1 MADDNSFTASKST
14 GRSQSGLF
22 EFKPAKDFGMG
33 GTYNGL
39 TTYKKA
45 LKDAVDNTAARL
57 SQCGPS
63 GPQLPT
69 YLKWTIDNINGSNSF
84 NSDGKAMKAFFQKLG
99 TTPTTPDPNY
109 QHYKKILVYWAENL
123 GPINMME
130 NHSDIFPTNSTV
142 FIPKETSTGLWDFKV
157 NGSEI
162 SVKAPK
168 GKTNILKP
176 QFIVGQ
182 KELAKVMK
190 GSRPSKP
197 VKKLYKIFQQL
208 AERPGVGGPVYVAY
222 GDKGDNGILS
232 NDLKNVKNKKN
243 QDVSL
248 NIMKTPTPPPI
259 CTDKKVQ
266 EARWNETE
274 KAIQAW
280 GTSPQQAPTVK
291 ILAHNFLKY
300 SELTLLKMNIDTGT
314 GIPKFTWGSNL
325 TSAEFLGKGKRGER
339 MGIEMKFD
347 DKFYTDGF

>member
-1 MADDNSFTASKST
+1 
-14 GRSQSGLF
+14 QSGLF

-33 GTYNGL
+33 GTYSGL
-39 TTYKKA
+39 ASYKKA
-45 LKDAVDNTAARL
+45 LKDAVDNATVRL
-57 SQCGPS
+57 SNAGPS
-63 GPQLPT
+63 GANLPT
-69 YLKWTIDNINGSNSF
+69 YLKWTIDNINGSQSF
-84 NSDGKAMKAFFQKLG
+84 NSNPQAMKDFFKNLG
-99 TTPTTPDPNY
+99 KTPTTTDKNF
-109 QHYKKILVYWAENL
+109 QHYKKMLVYWAENL

-157 NGSEI
+157 NDSEI

-190 GSRPSKP
+190 GSRPAAN

-208 AERPGVGGPVYVAY
+208 AARPGVAGPVYVAY

-232 NDLKNVKNKKN
+232 NDLKNVKNKKGQN
-243 QDVSL
+243 VSL

-266 EARWNETE
+266 DARWNETE

-280 GTSPQQAPTVK
+280 GTDPQQEPTVK

-300 SELTLLKMNIDTGT
+300 SELTLLKMNLDTST
-314 GIPKFTWGSNL
+314 GIPIFTWGSNL
-325 TSAEFLGKGKRGER
+325 TSAEFLGKGKKGER

-347 DKFYTDGF
+347 DKFYTDG

>member
-1 MADDNSFTASKST
+1 MAEDNSFTASKSN
-14 GRSQSGLF
+14 RDQSGLF

-39 TTYKKA
+39 AAYKKA
-45 LKDAVDNTAARL
+45 LKDAVDNATVRL
-57 SQCGPS
+57 SNAGPS
-63 GPQLPT
+63 GANLPT
-69 YLKWTIDNINGSNSF
+69 YLKWTIDNINGSQSF
-84 NSDGKAMKAFFQKLG
+84 NSNAQAMKDFFKNLG
-99 TTPTTPDPNY
+99 KTPTTTDKNF
-109 QHYKKILVYWAENL
+109 QHYKKMLVYWAENL

-130 NHSDIFPTNSTV
+130 NHSDEFPTNSTV

-291 ILAHNFLKY
+291 LLAHNFLKY
-300 SELTLLKMNIDTGT
+300 SELTLLKMNIDTST
-314 GIPKFTWGSNL
+314 GIPIFTWGSNL
-325 TSAEFLGKGKRGER
+325 TSAEFLGKGKKGER

>member
-1 MADDNSFTASKST
+1 MADDNSFTASK
-14 GRSQSGLF
+14 GRDQSGLF

-33 GTYNGL
+33 GTYSGL
-39 TTYKKA
+39 NSYKKA
-45 LKDAVDNTAARL
+45 LKDAVDNAAIRL
-57 SQCGPS
+57 TQCGPS

-69 YLKWTIDNINGSNSF
+69 YLKWTIDNINGSKSF
-84 NSDGKAMKAFFQKLG
+84 NSDGKMMKSFFQNLG
-99 TTPTTPDPNY
+99 KTPTTIDNNY

-157 NGSEI
+157 NDSEI

-176 QFIVGQ
+176 QFITGQ
-182 KELAKVMK
+182 EKLAKVMK
-190 GSRPSKP
+190 GSRPPKN
-197 VKKLYKIFQQL
+197 VKKLYKILQEL
-208 AERPGVGGPVYVAY
+208 AARPGVAGPVYVAY

-232 NDLKNVKNKKN
+232 GDLKNIRNRKGQN
-243 QDVSL
+243 VSL
-248 NIMKTPTPPPI
+248 NIMKTPSPPPI
-259 CTDKKVQ
+259 CYDKKVQ
-266 EARWNETE
+266 ESRWNETE

-280 GTSPQQAPTVK
+280 GSSPTIEPSVK

-300 SELTLLKMNIDTGT
+300 SELTLLKMNLDTST
-314 GIPKFTWGSNL
+314 GIPIFTWGNNL
-325 TSAEFLGKGKRGER
+325 TSAAFVGKGKKGER